1 MWSKPDTRR
10 KLLEEL
16 KERGFGKAQL
26 HEFQKVL
33 NAENSDLYDVLA
45 YVSFHSN
52 ILDRSIRVDRA
63 KIQLKEYDPK
73 QREFLDFVLMQYVK
87 EGVDEL
93 DDAKI
98 SDLLILKYHAIADAK
113 KELGNIATIRNTFI
127 SFQPYLYGA

>member
-1 MWSKPDTRR
+1 
-10 KLLEEL
+10 L